1 MNNTHTTV
9 SAFLISAALLFSAC
23 GGSTPDAGT
32 PVSDDAPAVTETET
46 PEATTQDG
54 DDEDAI
60 VLTDEQAACF
70 EELGVDFDDPNQ
82 LFDADVLSQCPL
94 DGVQV
99 EQLDGGADI
108 EITDEQLQCLLES
121 GVDLTQ
127 EDVVIDAA
135 DLDCDFG

>member
-54 DDEDAI
+54 DDA
-60 VLTDEQAACF
+60 VSYTHLT
-70 EELGVDFDDPNQ
+70 LPTIYSV
-82 LFDADVLSQCPL
+82 
-94 DGVQV
+94 
-99 EQLDGGADI
+99 
-108 EITDEQLQCLLES
+108 
-121 GVDLTQ
+121 
-127 EDVVIDAA
+127 
-135 DLDCDFG
+135 